1 MPGYD
6 GTGPAG
12 AGEKTGWGLGPCGN
26 NGSIAAGG
34 IYGRGMGFGRG
45 MGMQRGPGFG
55 RGCGL
60 GYGRGYGPGF
70 RAWNAPVREMDT
82 VHLKGVLQ
90 DQKDYLQARLEAI
103 DKRLEML

>member
-1 MPGYD
+1 MPGFD

-12 AGEKTGWGLGPCGN
+12 AGKNTGWGLGPCGN

-34 IYGRGMGFGRG
+34 IYGRGI
-45 MGMQRGPGFG
+45 GFG

-82 VHLKGVLQ
+82 VDLKGVLQ

>member
-1 MPGYD
+1 MPGFD

-12 AGEKTGWGLGPCGN
+12 AGKKTGWGLGPCGN

-34 IYGRGMGFGRG
+34 IYGRGMGV
-45 MGMQRGPGFG
+45 G

-82 VHLKGVLQ
+82 VDLKGVLQ